1 MNILSYNMICTPAL
15 LYVVLSSIQI
25 MLDFTQGLYNTA
37 FIKLLVTIVMTFVL
51 NVLCQLDLG
60 IISWI
65 IVLIP
70 FFFMTIIASV
80 ILVSF
85 GMNKTTGTINTEEI
99 PPSTTETTEPPEI
112 IYTSP
117 PLSPWLLPDYPE
129 HIPSNT
135 NKTNTNNNMNMNTS
149 FPINNGVYLIM

>member
-1 MNILSYNMICTPAL
+1 MICTPAL

>member
-15 LYVVLSSIQI
+15 LYVILSSIQI
-25 MLDFTQGLYNTA
+25 ILDFTQGLYNTA

-80 ILVSF
+80 ILVSL

-99 PPSTTETTEPPEI
+99 SPSTTETSEPPEI

-117 PLSPWLLPDYPE
+117 PLSPWLLPDVPE
-129 HIPSNT
+129 QVL
-135 NKTNTNNNMNMNTS
+135 TNTNNTNTNTS
-149 FPINNGVYLIM
+149 IPITNGLYLIM

>member
-15 LYVVLSSIQI
+15 LYVILSSIQI
-25 MLDFTQGLYNTA
+25 ILDYTQGLYNTA
-37 FIKLLVTIVMTFVL
+37 FIKLLITIVMTFVL
-51 NVLCQLDLG
+51 NVLCELDLG

-80 ILVSF
+80 ILISL
-85 GMNKTTGTINTEEI
+85 GMNKTTGPTNTEQI
-99 PPSTTETTEPPEI
+99 ISPTIETPETKEI

-117 PLSPWLLPDYPE
+117 PLSPWLLPDVPE
-129 HIPSNT
+129 QLQQEPSN
-135 NKTNTNNNMNMNTS
+135 NNTNNTNNS
-149 FPINNGVYLIM
+149 FPISNGLYLIM